1 MTVSTTR
8 RTVDP
13 YVIDEAC
20 SLLEL
25 LCRTHV
31 PPSMVQTEDPPLL
44 PSFLINKELS
54 DKYK

>member
-1 MTVSTTR
+1 M
-8 RTVDP
+8 DP

-31 PPSMVQTEDPPLL
+31 PPSMVQTEDPWLL